1 MIIETIVKRTYVHKK
16 QSKLTPTFL
25 GLAVTQLLENHFTSL
40 VDSKFTAEMENGLD
54 AISRGELESLPFM
67 KEFYFGSDN
76 QNGLVKMLDE
86 KVDIGKACS
95 VQLDDK
101 DEPIEVRVGQYG
113 PFLRQGEN
121 RKSVPSEV
129 YLGDL
134 NIDKA
139 LEILNQEI
147 NEDKEIGIDPE
158 TNEMI
163 LLKTGPYGPYVQIGE
178 SSKRKAIPKGTE
190 IADVNLEMALK
201 LLALPRVLGIHP
213 ETNQE
218 VKADYGRFGPYVTA
232 GKGKNGRIPPEHSP
246 LTIELGTAIELI
258 AKRSSGPQELKTLG
272 DHPKT
277 GETLIL
283 KDGRY
288 GPYITDG
295 KLNASMSSDLEVET
309 ITLEDA
315 VKLIDK
321 KRVAPPRKKKTK
333 RKKKK

>member
-1 MIIETIVKRTYVHKK
+1 M
-16 QSKLTPTFL
+16 
-25 GLAVTQLLENHFTSL
+25 
-40 VDSKFTAEMENGLD
+40 
-54 AISRGELESLPFM
+54 
-67 KEFYFGSDN
+67 
-76 QNGLVKMLDE
+76 
-86 KVDIGKACS
+86 
-95 VQLDDK
+95 
-101 DEPIEVRVGQYG
+101 
-113 PFLRQGEN
+113 
-121 RKSVPSEV
+121 
-129 YLGDL
+129 
-134 NIDKA
+134 
-139 LEILNQEI
+139 
-147 NEDKEIGIDPE
+147 
-158 TNEMI
+158 
-163 LLKTGPYGPYVQIGE
+163 QIGE

-190 IADVNLEMALK
+190 IAHVNLEMALK

-246 LTIELGTAIELI
+246 LTIELGTALDLI

-277 GETLIL
+277 GEALIL

-295 KLNASMSSDLEVET
+295 KLNASMPNDLEVET

-321 KRVAPPRKKKTK
+321 KRVAPTRKKKTK